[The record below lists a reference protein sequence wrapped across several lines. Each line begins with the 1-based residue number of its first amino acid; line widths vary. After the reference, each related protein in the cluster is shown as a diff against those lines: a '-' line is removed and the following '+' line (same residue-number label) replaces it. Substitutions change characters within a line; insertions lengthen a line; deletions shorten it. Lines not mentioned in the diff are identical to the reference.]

1 MDESKLGEEGEELE
15 LALMDEWVR
24 VEKEMEIREILIR
37 TERGWEGRK
46 WSSAKAREAKDFSKR
61 RKAMGKEIEKKEKNK
76 FFNT

>member
-1 MDESKLGEEGEELE
+1 MDESKLGEEDEESE

-46 WSSAKAREAKDFSKR
+46 WSSAKAGEAKDFSER
-61 RKAMGKEIEKKEKNK
+61 RKAMGKEIENKEKNK
-76 FFNT
+76 FF